1 MKQSSA
7 IPLPQ
12 PPPRKEREEAPLS
25 PRLIMEISRMLR
37 ARMQREENGVMT
49 QNTARLIM
57 AHLATK
63 ESLGQL
69 ELVHLT
75 RLKPPSVSVLL
86 RRMEEQGYILRVPD
100 ESDRRAVRVA
110 LTQKGRDF
118 DREHL
123 RRLSTN
129 DHQAVKGL
137 SEQEQKTLESLL
149 LRVRENLTEK

>member
-1 MKQSSA
+1 MDQKNIA
-7 IPLPQ
+7 PLLPR
-12 PPPRKEREEAPLS
+12 RKEREEAPLT
-25 PRLIMEISRMLR
+25 PRLIVEISRLLR
-37 ARMQREENGVMT
+37 ARMARDEEGIMA
-49 QNTARLIM
+49 QNTARLVM

-63 ESLGQL
+63 ESMGQL
-69 ELVHLT
+69 ELVQLT
-75 RLKPPSVSVLL
+75 RLKPPSVSILL
-86 RRMEEQGYILRVPD
+86 RRMEEQGYILRVTD